1 MTPIKPRES
10 VLTFLGMWYH
20 LYFLSLQWL
29 LVGLKW
35 CICKTL
41 LTKTVLLQ
49 KKVLGGKWAASDK
62 KVSHSGRVVNPQVT
76 QRGRRQERLPN
87 P

>member
-41 LTKTVLLQ
+41 LIKTVLLQ
-49 KKVLGGKWAASDK
+49 KRVLGENGLQVIK
-62 KVSHSGRVVNPQVT
+62 KYLI
-76 QRGRRQERLPN
+76 QEE
-87 P
+87 

>member
-1 MTPIKPRES
+1 MFC
-10 VLTFLGMWYH
+10 LFLGPIFEFLREKYDTYKTKRKCPNIFKDVVPP
-20 LYFLSLQWL
+20 LFLSLQWL

-49 KKVLGGKWAASDK
+49 KRVLGENGLQVIK
-62 KVSHSGRVVNPQVT
+62 KYLI
-76 QRGRRQERLPN
+76 QEE
-87 P
+87 